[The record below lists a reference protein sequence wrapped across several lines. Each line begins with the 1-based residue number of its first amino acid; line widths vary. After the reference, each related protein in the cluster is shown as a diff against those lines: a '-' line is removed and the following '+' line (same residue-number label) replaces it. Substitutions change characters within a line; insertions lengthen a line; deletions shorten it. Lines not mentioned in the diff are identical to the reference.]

1 MKRHLFLFVFSL
13 VLLLSAGCNRMD
25 SFDPDYPIVDWYPVN
40 LIVTVQDSQ
49 GNDLLDPEHANNYF
63 EGASLVFRGK
73 QYDVQGIEDDPYA
86 AVSTKYYMPHMRGLR
101 LAHDTLYFSKDQK
114 ELCHFLVFGELDGA
128 EDMDEDIELQWRDGT
143 REIIHYHCSDH
154 KIEKKSGGEW
164 DITCKR
170 EWMLNGEVASNP
182 FRLVK

>member
-49 GNDLLDPEHANNYF
+49 GNDLLDPDRVDNYF

-86 AVSTKYYMPHMRGLR
+86 AVSTKYYMPHMRVPSR
-101 LAHDTLYFSKDQK
+101 HWSSMSSSMSSAPSSSPN
-114 ELCHFLVFGELDGA
+114 
-128 EDMDEDIELQWRDGT
+128 T
-143 REIIHYHCSDH
+143 R
-154 KIEKKSGGEW
+154 K
-164 DITCKR
+164 
-170 EWMLNGEVASNP
+170 
-182 FRLVK
+182 